1 MSDLKK
7 IYTAA
12 NEKIAH
18 FELKQFE
25 VNGIINILLFLIVD
39 KGMDRIRPF
48 FAFPAE
54 TERSYTLPNPI
65 KSVNRQIRKTN
76 NNKGV
81 SPDDKAI

>member
-1 MSDLKK
+1 
-7 IYTAA
+7 
-12 NEKIAH
+12 
-18 FELKQFE
+18 
-25 VNGIINILLFLIVD
+25 
-39 KGMDRIRPF
+39 MDRIRPF